1 MQETEMPVEKN
12 RGRKDKDRISRHEVT
27 EKTSVGNKCMT

>member
-27 EKTSVGNKCMT
+27 EKQVWEINA